1 MTRTYEIDVEISSTR
16 RAMGSKKEAIQ
27 CAQDRR
33 RSGRRQPRSDHRSDG
48 ETAVILSMAE
58 RLKTARPGARYK
70 FEKTDEGRP
79 TLRADHPEPALNA
92 ALLHDT
98 FATTSADVATGLRDQ
113 IMQVSRTGSEFK
125 AEELNRMLAIVRGIS
140 PRDETEALLAC
151 QMAAI
156 HNAIMVAARR
166 LNHVEN
172 IPQQDSS
179 SNMFNK
185 LARTF
190 AMQMDTLKRYRAT
203 GTQTIQVQHVTVN
216 EGGQAIVGPV
226 TQHRGGASDES
237 SRQPHAPEPTGCVE
251 AAGCAPLL
259 SHIEAVAA
267 PMPGAGGQGLEG
279 VPVPRR
285 ARRRA

>member
-1 MTRTYEIDVEISSTR
+1 L
-16 RAMGSKKEAIQ
+16 Q
-27 CAQDRR
+27 
-33 RSGRRQPRSDHRSDG
+33 
-48 ETAVILSMAE
+48 
-58 RLKTARPGARYK
+58 
-70 FEKTDEGRP
+70 
-79 TLRADHPEPALNA
+79 EPANWA
-92 ALLHDT
+92 
-98 FATTSADVATGLRDQ
+98 R
-113 IMQVSRTGSEFK
+113 
-125 AEELNRMLAIVRGIS
+125 

-172 IPQQDSS
+172 IPQQDSA

-190 AMQMDTLKRYRAT
+190 AMQMDTLERYRAT

-237 SRQPHAPEPTGCVE
+237 SRQPHAPEPTRCVE
-251 AAGCAPLL
+251 AAGSAPLL

-267 PMPGAGGQGLEG
+267 PMPGAGGQGWKVCRCHG
-279 VPVPRR
+279 GRGGAPKGPRNGR
-285 ARRRA
+285 YRHGAGSRDVNTWHRDMTELVRTAKSMMAVVCGSGSKTIR